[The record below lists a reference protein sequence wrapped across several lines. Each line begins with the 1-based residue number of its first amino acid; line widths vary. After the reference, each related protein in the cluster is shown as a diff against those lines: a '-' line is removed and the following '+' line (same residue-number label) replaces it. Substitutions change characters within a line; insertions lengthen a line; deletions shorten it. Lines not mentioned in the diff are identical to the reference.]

1 MGCKRSEKGL
11 KCVREKT
18 QNVLIMLSVFLLLTV
33 VVFVPNAA
41 FSANRD
47 YLSEAKWIDNPNVSQ
62 QSFSKSAMSNTFT
75 LKGTVKY
82 YFDSTNNVFY
92 VYFIFNESSITRDE
106 NNVAVCYDISNSNE
120 AYHISVSKDG
130 YSCDDDPD
138 KDYFAAQYDFQN
150 NGSNQQ
156 ICVVAL
162 EVKGSSTNYAD
173 VYLNVNGHNYK
184 NILKQ
189 IELKPSKTIRTT
201 GAKNTKTSNGKAKE
215 NKKQT
220 KTSAANKYSTKFSGG
235 VVIQTTKAQAQQQTN
250 AQGNTQQQASA
261 QPEQGSSG
269 DEYVLS
275 AEEDYS
281 NKDGGTISK
290 DAKIMIIAACIT
302 AAVGALFIISGMLK
316 KDKQSSLKKSA
327 TSADDKNPD
336 ENNDDEIN
344 DENDEK

>member
-1 MGCKRSEKGL
+1 M

-18 QNVLIMLSVFLLLTV
+18 RKVLIMLSVFVLLTA

-82 YFDSTNNVFY
+82 YFDSTINVFY

-106 NNVAVCYDISNSNE
+106 DNVAVCYDISNSNE

-189 IELKPSKTIRTT
+189 IELKPSKTIRTN
-201 GAKNTKTSNGKAKE
+201 GAKNTKPSNGKAKE
-215 NKKQT
+215 NKKIALQ
-220 KTSAANKYSTKFSGG
+220 
-235 VVIQTTKAQAQQQTN
+235 
-250 AQGNTQQQASA
+250 
-261 QPEQGSSG
+261 
-269 DEYVLS
+269 YV
-275 AEEDYS
+275 
-281 NKDGGTISK
+281 
-290 DAKIMIIAACIT
+290 M
-302 AAVGALFIISGMLK
+302 LFF
-316 KDKQSSLKKSA
+316 D
-327 TSADDKNPD
+327 
-336 ENNDDEIN
+336 
-344 DENDEK
+344 

>member
-1 MGCKRSEKGL
+1 MGCKRGEKGL
-11 KCVREKT
+11 KCVWEKT
-18 QNVLIMLSVFLLLTV
+18 QNVFIMLSVFVLLTA

-92 VYFIFNESSITRDE
+92 VYFIFNESSITRNED
-106 NNVAVCYDISNSNE
+106 NVAVCYDISNSNE
-120 AYHISVSKDG
+120 AYHISVSKEG

-201 GAKNTKTSNGKAKE
+201 KAKNTKTSNGKAKE

-220 KTSAANKYSTKFSGG
+220 KTSAANQYSTKFSGG
-235 VVIQTTKAQAQQQTN
+235 VVTQTTKAQAQQIN
-250 AQGNTQQQASA
+250 AQGNVGSQASEQA
-261 QPEQGSSG
+261 EQGSSG

-316 KDKQSSLKKSA
+316 KDKQSSSKKSA
-327 TSADDKNPD
+327 TSADDKDD
-336 ENNDDEIN
+336 EDEDEENDDKELN
-344 DENDEK
+344 DE

>member
-1 MGCKRSEKGL
+1 M

-18 QNVLIMLSVFLLLTV
+18 RKVLIMLSVFVLLTA

-82 YFDSTNNVFY
+82 YFDSTTNVFY

-201 GAKNTKTSNGKAKE
+201 GAKNTKTSNGKEKE

-220 KTSAANKYSTKFSGG
+220 KTSAANQYSTKFSGG
-235 VVIQTTKAQAQQQTN
+235 AVTQTTKVQPKMKTDT
-250 AQGNTQQQASA
+250 QGNVGSQASA
-261 QPEQGSSG
+261 QSEQGSSG

-281 NKDGGTISK
+281 NKDGGTISR

-316 KDKQSSLKKSA
+316 KDKQSSSKKSA
-327 TSADDKNPD
+327 TSTDDKDVD
-336 ENNDDEIN
+336 ENNDDDDKIN

>member
-18 QNVLIMLSVFLLLTV
+18 QNVLIMLSVFVLLTA
-33 VVFVPNAA
+33 VVFVPNAT

-120 AYHISVSKDG
+120 AYHISVSKEG

-201 GAKNTKTSNGKAKE
+201 KAKNTKTSNGKAKG

-220 KTSAANKYSTKFSGG
+220 KTSAANQYSTKFSGG
-235 VVIQTTKAQAQQQTN
+235 VVTQTTKVQPKMKTDT
-250 AQGNTQQQASA
+250 QGNVGSQASA

-316 KDKQSSLKKSA
+316 KDKQSSTKKSA
-327 TSADDKNPD
+327 TSVDDKDD
-336 ENNDDEIN
+336 EDEDEENDDKELN
-344 DENDEK
+344 DE

>member
-1 MGCKRSEKGL
+1 M
-11 KCVREKT
+11 REKT
-18 QNVLIMLSVFLLLTV
+18 RKVLIMLSVFVLLTA

-41 FSANRD
+41 FSSNRD

-82 YFDSTNNVFY
+82 YFNSTTNVFY
-92 VYFIFNESSITRDE
+92 VYFIFNESSITRNED
-106 NNVAVCYDISNSNE
+106 NVAVCYDISNSNE
-120 AYHISVSKDG
+120 GYHISVSKDG

-156 ICVVAL
+156 ICVIAL

-201 GAKNTKTSNGKAKE
+201 GAKNTKTSNGKAKK
-215 NKKQT
+215 NKKQA
-220 KTSAANKYSTKFSGG
+220 K
-235 VVIQTTKAQAQQQTN
+235 QTN
-250 AQGNTQQQASA
+250 IQQSFQA
-261 QPEQGSSG
+261 E
-269 DEYVLS
+269 L
-275 AEEDYS
+275 
-281 NKDGGTISK
+281 
-290 DAKIMIIAACIT
+290 
-302 AAVGALFIISGMLK
+302 
-316 KDKQSSLKKSA
+316 
-327 TSADDKNPD
+327 
-336 ENNDDEIN
+336 
-344 DENDEK
+344 